1 VTAKGTK
8 GAAFALRGLGISP
21 GIGWGP
27 AVLLPRRGHVI
38 FRRQLAPWEI
48 ESEIGR
54 FRNAVRIVREQ
65 LRVLRERMER
75 ALGKEHAYI
84 LEAHRLMLEDAGIL
98 GEIETLIRTSAVNA
112 EWAVK
117 LVTDR
122 ILAIYAEITDAYL
135 RERGS
140 DIEDVA
146 HRLLAVL
153 SGDRPMRMLP
163 EGAVLVGE
171 TLPPSLLGELD
182 PQRIAGLVIGAGG
195 WTSHVAILARGLGI
209 PAVSGIHGA
218 SSQIEDHALILVD
231 GTQGLVFI
239 HPSPELIREYEERQ
253 KARERRWSL
262 WHERAPLPAITRD
275 GVSITL
281 RANVERLSELDDVRR
296 FGACGIGLLRTEF
309 LFLQSAPELP
319 SEEVQWEAY
328 RQIAEATGNE
338 GAVIRTV
345 DWDENQMAALGTLS
359 TLRDRQP
366 TGRGGGA
373 AESWIPERNPA
384 LGLRAIRFS
393 LRTPE
398 TLRTQLR
405 AIARAAAFGNLRIVL
420 PMITHLEQVQ
430 EVRWHLD
437 VICRELRKEGYD
449 LPHRIPVGIMIETPA
464 AVWLAEELA
473 SVADFLSLGTND
485 LIQYILAVDRDNDRV
500 AHLYDP
506 LHPAVLRALHS
517 AIRAAERAGLALEV
531 CGEMAAHPLHALL
544 LLGLGARVLSMRP
557 RAIPLIKDLIRQCE
571 LTRLREIA
579 HKALSASH
587 SAQVRELLLRSI
599 EEMRLELP
607 EDIPLT
613 EGAHSAHEAS

>member
-1 VTAKGTK
+1 MS
-8 GAAFALRGLGISP
+8 AALMFRGFGISP

-27 AVLLPRRGHVI
+27 AVLVPRRGQVV
-38 FRRQLAPWEI
+38 FRRQLAPQEI

-54 FRNAVRIVREQ
+54 FRNAVRIAREQ
-65 LRVLRERMER
+65 LRVLRERMEH

-98 GEIETLIRTSAVNA
+98 SEIETLIRTSGVNA

-146 HRLLAVL
+146 HRLLMIL

-163 EGAVLVGE
+163 ERAVLVGE

-182 PQRIAGLVIGAGG
+182 PQRIAGLVIGTGG

-209 PAVSGIHGA
+209 PAVSGIHGVL
-218 SSQIEDHALILVD
+218 SHIEDHALVLVD
-231 GTQGLVFI
+231 GTHGSVFV

-262 WHERAPLPAITRD
+262 WQERAPLPAITRD

-281 RANVERLSELDDVRR
+281 RANVERLSELEDVRR
-296 FGACGIGLLRTEF
+296 FGACGIGLFRTEF
-309 LFLQSAPELP
+309 LFLQSAPDLP
-319 SEEVQWEAY
+319 SEEVQVDAY
-328 RQIAEATGNE
+328 RQIAEAAGSE

-345 DWDENQMAALGTLS
+345 DWDENQMAALGALPTF
-359 TLRDRQP
+359 RDQRL
-366 TGRGGGA
+366 TVRSEDA
-373 AESWIPERNPA
+373 AEPWIPERNPA

-393 LRTPE
+393 LRVPE
-398 TLRTQLR
+398 VLRTQLR
-405 AIARAAAFGNLRIVL
+405 AIARAAAFGNLRVVL
-420 PMITHLEQVQ
+420 PMITSLEQVHD
-430 EVRWHLD
+430 VRRHLD
-437 VICRELRKEGYD
+437 AICRELREEGFPIPD
-449 LPHRIPVGIMIETPA
+449 RIPVGVMIETPA

-544 LLGLGARVLSMRP
+544 LLGLGARILSMRP
-557 RAIPLIKDLIRQCE
+557 RAIPLIKDLVRQCE
-571 LTRLREIA
+571 LTPLCEIA
-579 HKALSASH
+579 HQALVASCG
-587 SAQVRELLLRSI
+587 AQVRDLLLRRI
-599 EEMRLELP
+599 KEMRLEFL
-607 EDIPLT
+607 EDVPLT
-613 EGAHSAHEAS
+613 EGAPSARDAS